1 MNTLPAALFVIDPH
15 HEHIA
20 VDEANKLGVPVVAL
34 TDTNCNPDLISYLIP
49 GNDDAIRSIKL
60 VTTAVAEAC
69 MFGQQRRRD
78 FMQAGRREDGAAG
91 GGGGV
96 QVEFA
101 SKRNRGSFAPPA
113 PPAAEGTEG

>member
-1 MNTLPAALFVIDPH
+1 
-15 HEHIA
+15 
-20 VDEANKLGVPVVAL
+20 
-34 TDTNCNPDLISYLIP
+34 
-49 GNDDAIRSIKL
+49 
-60 VTTAVAEAC
+60 
-69 MFGQQRRRD
+69 
-78 FMQAGRREDGAAG
+78 MQAGRREDGAAG